1 VSLFYARRCAAI
13 LTVVLTG
20 VPLLVQPHLASTYN
34 GEVHSDSET
43 VMHGYVVELEE
54 LTSHRSFAQTDV
66 ELDGS
71 FRFRNVPYGDYV
83 LKVETYSG
91 DVLQQAYVTVD
102 AKVSPPTLQL
112 PKQKQS
118 RPPSGGVSAA
128 RLLHPPEKKAY
139 KALVAAQKLS
149 ESGRYVEAAR
159 ELQRAIAISPDYANA
174 HSNLAVQYMRLGRFE
189 ESLAESSRAMEIAK
203 PNVVDLSNMACA
215 QTALHRVGDAIQ
227 SARAALGLEPGNA
240 NAHYILGSL
249 LAGDRRT
256 LREGITHLVLA
267 ADRLPNAQLNLQ
279 RARAALAANPT
290 L

>member
-1 VSLFYARRCAAI
+1 MSLFFARHCAAI
-13 LTVVLTG
+13 LTVVVG
-20 VPLLVQPHLASTYN
+20 VPLMAQPHLASTYD
-34 GEVHSDSET
+34 GEVHSDTET

-54 LTSHRSFAQTDV
+54 LTSHRSFAQADV

-83 LKVETYSG
+83 LKVQTYSG

-118 RPPSGGVSAA
+118 RPPSGGISAG
-128 RLLHPPEKKAY
+128 RLLHPPDKKAY
-139 KALVAAQKLS
+139 KVFVVAQKLS
-149 ESGRYVEAAR
+149 ESGKYAEAAR
-159 ELQRAIAISPDYANA
+159 ELQRALEISPDYADA

-189 ESLAESSRAMEIAK
+189 DSVAESSRAMEIAK

-215 QTALHRVGDAIQ
+215 QNALHRVPEAIL
-227 SARAALGLEPGNA
+227 SARAALELEPGNA

-256 LREGITHLVLA
+256 LREGITHLALA
-267 ADRLPNAQLNLQ
+267 ADRLPNAQHNLE
-279 RARAALAANPT
+279 RARAVLAANPT
-290 L
+290 R